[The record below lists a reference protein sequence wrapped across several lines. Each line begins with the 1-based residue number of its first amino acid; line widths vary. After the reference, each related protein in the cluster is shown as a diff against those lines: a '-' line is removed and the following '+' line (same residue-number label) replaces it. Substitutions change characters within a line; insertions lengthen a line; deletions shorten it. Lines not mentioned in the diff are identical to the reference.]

1 MVNATHG
8 DLQAINASASN
19 AATNRLCGALR
30 TIAAIRVSDGT
41 TTIIVV
47 PAQPRARPEGQRQ
60 IAFASIYFIN
70 HNPTKLLQVFVF

>member
-1 MVNATHG
+1 MVSATHG

-30 TIAAIRVSDGT
+30 AIAAIRVNDGNA
-41 TTIIVV
+41 TIVVV

-70 HNPTKLLQVFVF
+70 HNPAKLLQVFVF